1 MKVKLLFF
9 SALSYWSLNAHQA
22 FAQQLTGRVYYKA
35 SNQLILNMD
44 STEMNPDQLAEMKAM
59 MEKPWERDYI
69 LSFTQTESNWQ
80 QVENLESSPSTT
92 PPGEM
97 TIMLSGSGDEIL
109 YKNIAEQVYLQEQ
122 EFMGKEF
129 LIKDALE
136 PVDWKLSD
144 ETKKIGDYTVQKAT
158 YTKVEDSQ
166 RFSTGMTEMENVKD
180 TILVTVWFAP
190 EIPVAHGPENY
201 YGLPG
206 LILEVHNDG
215 RSYYCEKIE
224 LNPSAEPVAIEYPKG
239 GKEVT
244 FEEFNTNQ
252 EESIKLMMN
261 RYQGKPGGKNR
272 TQIRVGG

>member
-9 SALSYWSLNAHQA
+9 SVLSYLALNAHQA

-44 STEMNPDQLAEMKAM
+44 STEMNPEELAEMKEM
-59 MEKPWERDYI
+59 MKKPWEMDYI
-69 LSFTQTESNWQ
+69 LSFTQTESNWK
-80 QVENLESSPSTT
+80 QVENLESGPSTT
-92 PPGEM
+92 PSEEM
-97 TIMLSGSGDEIL
+97 TIMLSGGGDQIL

-136 PVDWKLSD
+136 PAEWELSA
-144 ETKKIGDYTVQKAT
+144 ETKKIGNYTAQKAT
-158 YTKVEDSQ
+158 YIRIEDSQ

-201 YGLPG
+201 FGLPG
-206 LILEVHNDG
+206 LILEVHNGG
-215 RSYYCEKIE
+215 RSFYCERID

-244 FEEFNTNQ
+244 AEEFNRNQ
-252 EESIKLMMN
+252 EESIKQMMD

-272 TQIRVGG
+272 TQIRIGG